1 VLRLPETAK
10 VAGSV
15 RGIVMLDHG
24 DHSWSYALYRAA
36 EAGPGIGMAV
46 LVSLVSP
53 LAPIDEP
60 TREGP

>member
-1 VLRLPETAK
+1 
-10 VAGSV
+10 
-15 RGIVMLDHG
+15 MLDHR
-24 DHSWSYALYRAA
+24 DHPWSHALYRAA
-36 EAGPGIGMAV
+36 EAVPGIGMAV